1 MTSHDAK
8 ETIVTRNPGEALE
21 AALQLAGPHDA
32 VFATGSLYLV
42 GELRAYWSKR
52 TAKQR
57 SVAGSSLPSAS
68 L

>member
-8 ETIVTRNPGEALE
+8 ETIIVRDPGEAIE
-21 AALQLAGPHDA
+21 AALELAGPQDA

-42 GELRAYWSKR
+42 GELRAYWAKR
-52 TAKQR
+52 AAKQS
-57 SVAGSSLPSAS
+57 SVAGRNSSSGS